1 MSADDAPSDRGML
14 NLEDTRTIAVRADTV
29 AAEALRASTRIED
42 RLDTMRRENSQ
53 QHGEARQMVSRGL
66 RRVHDRLDALHG
78 VMDEKDERLLAA
90 VRHEMK
96 QALSHTDEK
105 ATAAAQTGAAAS
117 TNTHNLERWVS
128 RGVIAML
135 LGLVSFLVGLVLWL
149 IKNPVPH
156 L

>member
-1 MSADDAPSDRGML
+1 
-14 NLEDTRTIAVRADTV
+14 
-29 AAEALRASTRIED
+29 
-42 RLDTMRRENSQ
+42 
-53 QHGEARQMVSRGL
+53 
-66 RRVHDRLDALHG
+66 
-78 VMDEKDERLLAA
+78 
-90 VRHEMK
+90 MK